1 MEKSASSV
9 KFTPGSRLYSLSYS
23 LSAMKANPFRALSL
37 ALTLGLGIS
46 LLTSNIVWA
55 DTGVQVSVDNYLERH
70 PFQLLIKTYADYDD
84 QGSLA
89 YNYLQNDPLVD
100 TVMRIDSTL
109 GFLWGTDYPDD
120 FEYDID
126 DSQYSAGVKDCRVLL
141 VNNEF
146 LNIASDDFKYE
157 GVFTLNEGDVLV
169 SSQFVTYTED
179 VFNLTLAIGDEIDLE
194 ILGRDGPNPDDPDY
208 ASQNPLEIGNMDR
221 YSVEGVRIVGIY
233 HPKRLS
239 TLTEQ
244 AFPSYMRASWN
255 YTITRFPVLGL
266 RDSVMIL
273 ESSVPTGFVDSEGWF
288 PAHSLIR
295 ADGTTILENGPSKI
309 SQSFRMLA
317 AQVEEQYYVE
327 ADGLDK
333 SNNLQWVV
341 NSYLNSVSYSMLN
354 LPIFLLALVL
364 SIFAADTFMAP
375 RATEVGVLRSKGA
388 STSQIYGIFLWESF
402 FLAVLSLI
410 VGVVLATIFAALIPA
425 TTSFM
430 TFDWAV
436 YEFYWFNSVVKLDTL
451 ITAVVLCI
459 IPPMLFILYLAKKTA
474 QAEIGSVLV
483 DSVEKQE
490 SVEVAYRFTFGASI
504 TLLAIVMFAAI
515 YFPQNPFIL
524 LLNLALSTAAW
535 FFIAYNGSRVS
546 RLGLAGISSRLSSV
560 LGQKNRITAAYL
572 RMRRGRIVP
581 LMLVLALTIST
592 TIAFSV
598 QAESLRYDLEREV
611 DYAIGADMRIETDSL
626 PFTFS
631 ETLEAYDVV
640 LSVTPVYRALGR
652 VGSDEMT
659 ITALNATKYSS
670 IGHFDETSFPDGN
683 AEEVL
688 ADLGNLENGIIISSH
703 HAQRWNKEIGDI
715 VRIAVSGIGITRDIY
730 FNVTGIVHTA
740 PGLGYS
746 WRGDI
751 PPSRFGAGFGFQSGY
766 GGFALTNIE
775 FVTTEL
781 EKSEASLFMVCLD
794 DEADSAALADFLMA
808 DWSVEVFTPEAFDL
822 RAQSYGTALFV
833 NTIEGL
839 FSIGFVMG
847 LVMSLFA
854 LSLFLGSVVR
864 ERRKEYAVLRAL
876 GGSRRQLVTMVFSEF
891 SGVVLASL
899 AVSLVLGTILAY
911 VNGLFL
917 FQMSPFSRALAS
929 TITVPLNFLLLVII
943 IEILAM
949 IIGAYFPAREAG
961 RTDPAIVLRNL

>member
-1 MEKSASSV
+1 MTPVEKSASLGAYSQ
-9 KFTPGSRLYSLSYS
+9 GSHLYSLSYA
-23 LSAMKANPFRALSL
+23 LSAMKANPFRALTL
-37 ALTLGLGIS
+37 ALTLALGIS

-70 PFQLLIKTYADYDD
+70 PFQLLIKTYADNDD

-89 YNYLQNDPLVD
+89 FDYLQNDPLVD

-120 FEYDID
+120 FEYSID
-126 DSQYSAGVKDCRVLL
+126 DPQYTTGVKDCRVLL

-146 LNIASDDFKYE
+146 LNLASNDFKYE
-157 GVFTLNEGDVLV
+157 GAFTLNEGDVIV
-169 SSQFVTYTED
+169 SNQFVTYTED
-179 VFNLTLAIGDEIDLE
+179 VFNLSLAIGDEIDLE
-194 ILGRDGPNPDDPDY
+194 ILGREG
-208 ASQNPLEIGNMDR
+208 LEIGDMER

-255 YTITRFPVLGL
+255 YTNTRFPVLGL

-273 ESSVPTGFVDSEGWF
+273 ESSVPTGFIDSEGWF

-295 ADGTTILENGPSKI
+295 ADRNALLENGPGKI
-309 SQSFRMLA
+309 AQSFRILA
-317 AQVEEQYYVE
+317 TRVEEQYYVE

-333 SNNLQWVV
+333 SSQLQWIV
-341 NSYLNSVSYSMLN
+341 NSYLDSVSYSMLN

-375 RATEVGVLRSKGA
+375 RSTEVGVLRSKGA

-402 FLAVLSLI
+402 FLALLSL
-410 VGVVLATIFAALIPA
+410 VLGVVLATIFAALIPA

-436 YEFYWFNSVVKLDTL
+436 YEFYWLNSVVRLDTL
-451 ITAVVLCI
+451 ITAVLLCI
-459 IPPMLFILYLAKKTA
+459 IPPMLFILYLAKRAA
-474 QAEIGSVLV
+474 QAEIGSVLE
-483 DSVEKQE
+483 DTVEKPY
-490 SVEVAYRFTFGASI
+490 SGEVAYRFTFGASI
-504 TLLAIVMFAAI
+504 TLLAIVLFAAI
-515 YFPQNPFIL
+515 YFPRNPIIL
-524 LLNLALSTAAW
+524 LLNLALATAAW

-546 RLGLAGISSRLSSV
+546 RLGLAGISSRLSFV

-572 RMRRGRIVP
+572 RMRRGRIIP
-581 LMLVLALTIST
+581 LMLVLALTMST

-611 DYAIGADMRIETDSL
+611 DYAVGVDMRIETDSL

-631 ETLEAYDVV
+631 ETLEAYDQVS
-640 LSVTPVYRALGR
+640 SVTPVYRALGR
-652 VGSDEMT
+652 VGSDELT
-659 ITALNATKYSS
+659 VTALNASKYSS
-670 IGHFDETSFPDGN
+670 IGHFDETSFPDGD

-688 ADLGNLENGIIISSH
+688 ADLNTLENGIIISSH
-703 HAQRWNKEIGDI
+703 HAQRWNKTIGDF
-715 VRIAVSGIGITRDIY
+715 VRIAVSGIGITREIY
-730 FNVTGIVHTA
+730 FNVTGIVHSA
-740 PGLGYS
+740 PGFGYS
-746 WRGDI
+746 WRGDV
-751 PPSRFGAGFGFQSGY
+751 PPSKLGAGFGFQSGY
-766 GGFALTNIE
+766 GGFVLTNID

-781 EKSEASLFMVCLD
+781 GKSESDLFIASLD
-794 DEADSAALADFLMA
+794 EEADSAAFAEFLMN
-808 DWSVEVFTPEAFDL
+808 DSGVNIFTPDAFDL
-822 RAQSYGTALFV
+822 KANSYGTALFL

-847 LVMSLFA
+847 LVMSLFS

-876 GGSRRQLVTMVFSEF
+876 GGSRRQLVSMVFSEF
-891 SGVVLASL
+891 SSVVLASL
-899 AVSLVLGTILAY
+899 AV
-911 VNGLFL
+911 
-917 FQMSPFSRALAS
+917 
-929 TITVPLNFLLLVII
+929 
-943 IEILAM
+943 
-949 IIGAYFPAREAG
+949 
-961 RTDPAIVLRNL
+961 